1 MTQSYWKHQEKKS
14 PQNKGETETYKKNQ
28 FNTTEGGTYYGHTNA
43 NNAKMAVQLRRIFPS
58 PFKRAQ
64 YIGLQQNGELNG
76 SIIVS
81 APSTFQI
88 ACGEA
93 PVQDVAGVWYAENG
107 DINIHAPKGRIRISA
122 MSIDLIATGT
132 GTPPEGTGYVS
143 INANTEFNVEAGNMV
158 VNSDDNIS
166 LNAEVMDANTT
177 GKCEFNVG
185 SYKLIEG
192 GDFFTIAGLGNI
204 TFDQWAKT
212 MAKVIGSGSAPLG
225 SRANPLRG

>member
-1 MTQSYWKHQEKKS
+1 MCIRDRTK
-14 PQNKGETETYKKNQ
+14 TYKKNQ

-64 YIGLQQNGELNG
+64 YIGLQQGGELDG
-76 SIIVS
+76 SVIIS

-107 DINIHAPKGRIRISA
+107 DINIHAPRGRVRISA

-132 GTPPEGTGYVS
+132 GQPPEGTGYVS
-143 INANTEFNVEAGNMV
+143 VNANTEFNVEAGNVV

-166 LNAEVMDANTT
+166 LNAEVMDTNIT

-185 SYKLIEG
+185 SFKVIEG
-192 GDFFTIAGLGNI
+192 GDFFSVPGQGNI
-204 TFDQWAKT
+204 TTQQFYDA
-212 MAKVIGSGSAPLG
+212 MFKVIGSFG
-225 SRANPLRG
+225 

>member
-1 MTQSYWKHQEKKS
+1 MTQSYWKHQEKKT
-14 PQNKGETETYKKNQ
+14 PPVKGEVKTYRKNQ
-28 FNTTEGGTYYGHTNA
+28 FNTSEGGSYYGHSMA
-43 NNAKMAVQLRRIFPS
+43 NNAKMAVMLRRIFPS

-64 YIGLQQNGELNG
+64 YVGLQQGGALDG
-76 SIIVS
+76 SVIVS

-107 DINIHAPKGRIRISA
+107 DIVIAAPRGRIRLSA

-143 INANTEFNVEAGNMV
+143 INANTEFNVEAGNVV

-166 LNAEVMDANTT
+166 LNSEVMDTNVT
-177 GKCEFNVG
+177 GKCEYNVG
-185 SYKLIEG
+185 SFKVIEG
-192 GDFFTIAGLGNI
+192 GDFFSVPGQGNI
-204 TFDQWAKT
+204 TTQQFYDA
-212 MAKVIGSGSAPLG
+212 MFKVIGSMG
-225 SRANPLRG
+225 

>member
-1 MTQSYWKHQEKKS
+1 MVYDPKKSYWKHQEKQS
-14 PQNKGETETYKKNQ
+14 VPVKGETKTYKKNQ

-64 YIGLQQNGELNG
+64 YIGLQQGGELNG

-107 DINIHAPKGRIRISA
+107 DINIHAPKGRVRISA
-122 MSIDLIATGT
+122 MSIDLIATGD
-132 GTPPEGTGYVS
+132 GKKTGYVS
-143 INANTEFNVEAGNMV
+143 VNANTEFNVEAGNVV

-166 LNAEVMDANTT
+166 LNAEVMDTNVT

-185 SYKLIEG
+185 SFKVIEG
-192 GDFFTIAGLGNI
+192 GDFFTKPGQGNI
-204 TFDQWAKT
+204 TVEQFNKAMK
-212 MAKVIGSGSAPLG
+212 KVIGS
-225 SRANPLRG
+225 LR

>member
-1 MTQSYWKHQEKKS
+1 MTDSFTPYWEHQEKKS
-14 PQNKGETETYKKNQ
+14 VPVKGEAKTYKKNQ
-28 FNTTEGGTYYGHTNA
+28 FNTTEGGTYYGHSNA

-64 YIGLQQNGELNG
+64 YIGLQQGGELDG
-76 SIIVS
+76 SIICS

-107 DINIHAPKGRIRISA
+107 DINIHAPKGRIRLSA

-143 INANTEFNVEAGNMV
+143 VNANTEFNVEAGNVV
-158 VNSDDNIS
+158 VNSDDNFS
-166 LNAEVMDANTT
+166 LNSEVMDTNVT
-177 GKCEFNVG
+177 GKCEYNVG
-185 SYKLIEG
+185 SFKVIEG
-192 GDFFTIAGLGNI
+192 GDFFTVPGQGNI
-204 TFDQWAKT
+204 TMEQFWKS
-212 MAKVIGSGSAPLG
+212 MAKVIGSMG
-225 SRANPLRG
+225 

>member
-1 MTQSYWKHQEKKS
+1 MTQSYWKHQEKKT
-14 PQNKGETETYKKNQ
+14 PQNKGETNTYRKNQ
-28 FNTTEGGTYYGHTNA
+28 FNTTEGGTFYGHTNA

-107 DINIHAPKGRIRISA
+107 DINIHAPKGRVRISA
-122 MSIDLIATGT
+122 MSIDLIATGD
-132 GTPPEGTGYVS
+132 GKETGYVG
-143 INANTEFNVEAGNMV
+143 INANEKFNVEAGTIAFESDNNFEVETEKME
-158 VNSDDNIS
+158 VN
-166 LNAEVMDANTT
+166 TP

-192 GDFFTIAGLGNI
+192 GDFFTTPGAGNI
-204 TFDQWAKT
+204 TFEQWIKS
-212 MAKVIGSGSAPLG
+212 MAKVIGGG
-225 SRANPLRG
+225 